1 VTASTSGSIVPI
13 TLTVNGRIGLTLWA
27 PPWEDD
33 DGEEWQGFLGEGST
47 ILVFPSADAL
57 AEYVEEVTEEDRETD
72 LSDHPGWEDVV
83 DWPVSQFRAG
93 PEDHYDLDAV
103 FGWAADKPDPVTVSA
118 VGSVV
123 EMVAEIAECCDDG
136 KLKALVNSTPEYV
149 DVQDEDTSYS
159 GRDGQKA
166 WDDLG
171 DVVASTWERAI
182 ARVDKWLEWRGD
194 FSATDLG
201 TETAWDKIGAEPI
214 ELVLPDR
221 TVLTIRGERGDD
233 VLFLGSDE
241 TIAVFETVAGLARY
255 CREAQ
260 EHELTPTT
268 ASAPASAPR
277 STSRRPTP
285 AAAPCCWSSWT
296 SATSTPT
303 RTTSPT
309 PPTPRPGLRRSR
321 SSTVACSS
329 RTDPRRGLGH
339 SSGTSRTR

>member
-1 VTASTSGSIVPI
+1 MTASTSGSIVPI

-57 AEYVEEVTEEDRETD
+57 ADYVEEVTEQDRETD

-83 DWPVSQFRAG
+83 DWPIAQFRAG

-103 FGWAADKPDPVTVSA
+103 FGWAGDAPDPITVSA

-136 KLKALVNSTPEYV
+136 ILKALVNGTPEYV

-159 GRDGQKA
+159 GREGQKA

-171 DVVASTWERAI
+171 DVVAANWERAI

-201 TETAWDKIGAEPI
+201 AETAWDKVGAEPI
-214 ELVLPDR
+214 ELVLPER
-221 TVLTIRGERGDD
+221 TVLTVRGEREGEM
-233 VLFLGSDE
+233 LFLGGDE

-255 CREAQ
+255 CRDAQ
-260 EHELTPTT
+260 EHELTKLEFWDEIRDEDEVPDD
-268 ASAPASAPR
+268 R
-277 STSRRPTP
+277 F
-285 AAAPCCWSSWT
+285 
-296 SATSTPT
+296 
-303 RTTSPT
+303 
-309 PPTPRPGLRRSR
+309 RPGLGSSFDLRTPNSR
-321 SSTVACSS
+321 AGVLLLELMDFCGLEADENDLAEPA
-329 RTDPRRGLGH
+329 DPDAWAAAVQELDGCLQIED
-339 SSGTSRTR
+339 